1 MKQWVCVMLS
11 GILMA
16 FSAFYEELP
25 RQGLDG
31 ALKLFLGLQSAPAF
45 QTVEVDL
52 EEAALTSET
61 ENSADTPAAAPA
73 PTEEPSIPAERPVIL
88 IYHTH
93 TDEAYLKGDQDYVE
107 TSVGRTMNPDYSVVS
122 VGNTLSDALQGYGF
136 RVIHDATDHVS
147 GGFNQ
152 AYEASLQTV
161 KKYIGQTDIF
171 IDLHRDAYYGQ
182 SPHTV
187 AQDGTEY
194 ARMCFVV
201 ANGAQYSDP
210 PHWEANQALAQKLTD
225 QINALCPGVARP
237 LIFKERRFNQ
247 HVGDACLLIEMG
259 DEENTLEQV
268 ANTAR
273 LVAEAFDR
281 LWK

>member
-16 FSAFYEELP
+16 FSAFYEDLP
-25 RQGLDG
+25 RQGLAG
-31 ALKLFLGLQSAPAF
+31 ALNVFLGLQSAPAF
-45 QTVEVDL
+45 RTVEVDL
-52 EEAALTSET
+52 EAADLTVEAEMP
-61 ENSADTPAAAPA
+61 ADTPA
-73 PTEEPSIPAERPVIL
+73 PTEAPSIPAVERPAVL

-93 TDEAYLKGDQDYVE
+93 TDEAYLKGDQDYIE
-107 TSVGRTMNPDYSVVS
+107 TSVGRTMNADYSVVS
-122 VGNTLSDALQGYGF
+122 VGDTLSDALQTYGF
-136 RVIHDATDHVS
+136 RVIHDTTDHVS

-152 AYEASLQTV
+152 AYEASLRTI
-161 KKYIGQTDIF
+161 KRYIGQTDIF

-187 AQDGTEY
+187 TQNGTEY

-201 ANGAQYSDP
+201 AKGTQYSDP

-237 LIFKERRFNQ
+237 LIFKDKRFNQ

-268 ANTAR
+268 KNTAR
-273 LVAEAFDR
+273 LVADAFDR
-281 LWK
+281 LWE